1 MPYDSVKNKY
11 INQCQA
17 RAEGDQ
23 YRCALC
29 RIVWDRNDPEPPKC
43 PQEEKINSAPKQIT
57 KLPDEAT
64 DESFGYVKTLP

>member
-1 MPYDSVKNKY
+1 MP
-11 INQCQA
+11 CHA

-43 PQEEKINSAPKQIT
+43 PQEELEQFEKDKAKSILTKIATIR
-57 KLPDEAT
+57 LPDEI
-64 DESFGYVKTLP
+64 ESFDYAKTLP